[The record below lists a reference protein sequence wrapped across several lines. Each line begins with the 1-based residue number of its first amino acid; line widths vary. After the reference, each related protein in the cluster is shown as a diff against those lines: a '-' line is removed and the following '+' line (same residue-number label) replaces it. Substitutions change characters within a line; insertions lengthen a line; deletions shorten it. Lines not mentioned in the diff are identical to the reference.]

1 MPTAAQ
7 GIFHPSADLRM
18 KPLGLYLA
26 LIFAYMALTP
36 HQDEFLA
43 LPGLEDWWER
53 I

>member
-1 MPTAAQ
+1 
-7 GIFHPSADLRM
+7 M

-26 LIFAYMALTP
+26 LICAYVALTP

-53 I
+53 IWSRPSFQATQP